1 MSKITCQNCGAEN
14 SSRLKYCSQCS
25 QELNKVVQQ
34 KAATKSSSGSSGLT
48 FKKVY
53 PFLLGIVV
61 LLAAF
66 FTTQR
71 FLSASLNKA
80 LVVAASE
87 LKENCPMMV
96 DNETRLD
103 NAVAL
108 PDNTFQYNYTL
119 VSLAKEYIQM
129 ELEAIKNELL
139 PGIVNNVKTNPDLVF
154 FRENKTNISYNYRD
168 RNGVFL
174 LEIEVT
180 PDMYQ

>member
-34 KAATKSSSGSSGLT
+34 KAATKSSSSSSGLT

-87 LKENCPMMV
+87 LNENCPMMV

-108 PDNTFQYNYTL
+108 PDNTFQIQLYTC
-119 VSLAKEYIQM
+119 
-129 ELEAIKNELL
+129 
-139 PGIVNNVKTNPDLVF
+139 
-154 FRENKTNISYNYRD
+154 
-168 RNGVFL
+168 
-174 LEIEVT
+174 
-180 PDMYQ
+180 